1 MLANIYHDL
10 LYRPIALQV
19 IVALVLLCIVRWAIA
34 ADEIQFNT
42 DVLDVKDRSNIDLS
56 QFSQRDYIMPGSYQ
70 MSVHANQQVI
80 PEQTIEFFSPDND
93 PKLSLPCI
101 SIDLVELL
109 GFKVDMASQFRWQ
122 HKQQCLD
129 FSQLS
134 GMEARGDLSSST
146 LYLSIPQAYLEYHT
160 DNWDPPSAWDNGVSG
175 LLFDYSVSSQVTQQ
189 NDKTK
194 TYTTNGNGVAGA
206 NLGSWRLRADWQSQL
221 EQPTNSTAGNRQR
234 FEWSRY
240 YLYRALPSLSAQLT
254 IGEDFLNSDLF
265 DSFRFSGASLHSDDN
280 MLPPNLRGY
289 APEVSGVARTN
300 ARVVISQQDRV
311 LYDTQVAAG
320 PFHIRDISDSVS
332 GKLDVRVEERDGS
345 VQTFQINTATIP
357 YLSRPGAV
365 RYKMAL
371 GRPSDWHHHTNGP
384 TFATSE
390 FSWGVSNGWS
400 LYGGGIMGGE
410 YGALSLGI
418 GRDLMLFG
426 ALSFDMTE
434 SRAKIQKEETLTG
447 SSYRLSY
454 SKNFEEYDSQV
465 TFAGY
470 RFSERDF
477 MTMGEF
483 LSLREKNN
491 NTHFGNNKEMYTIR
505 INKQFRLLAISTY
518 LDYSHQTYW
527 DQPTNDRYSLSV
539 SRYFNW
545 GSISNLNVSL
555 SAYQNKINNINENG
569 MYLSL
574 SMPFGENGT
583 ISVNN
588 NTSKGTDSQAIN
600 YYHQANEHNNYQI
613 SAGHTRK
620 GSLVSGYFSHLGN
633 SAEVNTNAS
642 YQENQFSSVGI
653 SMQGGVTFTA
663 KGAAVHRV
671 STLGGTRLMTDTN
684 GVSGVPIRGYGTTM
698 NSNLFG
704 KAVIMDINNYYRN
717 SVSIDLDNLADNIE
731 ATQSVAQA
739 TLTEGA
745 IGYRRFK
752 VIAGEKTMA
761 VIRLVDGSSPPFGS
775 TVMNENQQETGII
788 SDDGSVYLSGVIA
801 GEKMAVTW
809 GGKMQCKITLPK
821 SLPGI
826 AQSSLLLP
834 CISVVVAN
842 IES

>member
-1 MLANIYHDL
+1 MLFD
-10 LYRPIALQV
+10 RPITHGIARSGLLRLL
-19 IVALVLLCIVRWAIA
+19 IAVALSGNAYGVSAN
-34 ADEIQFNT
+34 DDIQFNT
-42 DVLDVKDRSNIDLS
+42 DVLDTNDRSNIDLS
-56 QFSQRDYIMPGSYQ
+56 QFSQRGYIMPGSYNLL
-70 MSVHANQQVI
+70 VHMNKQELN
-80 PEQTIEFFSPDND
+80 EQPVMFYASEKD
-93 PKLSLPCI
+93 PKISEACI
-101 SIDLVELL
+101 SPKLVEL
-109 GFKVDMASQFRWQ
+109 MALKEGSLNKLTWWRNGE
-122 HKQQCLD
+122 CLD
-129 FSQLS
+129 ISSLPGLTVQ
-134 GMEARGDLSSST
+134 GDLATSS
-146 LYLSIPQAYLEYHT
+146 LFLSVPQAWLEYSEP
-160 DNWDPPSAWDNGVSG
+160 DWDPPSRWEDGIPGV
-175 LLFDYSVSSQVTQQ
+175 LFDYNLLGQLNRQQ
-189 NDKTK
+189 SNNTS
-194 TYTTNGNGVAGA
+194 NNSLSGNGTTGA
-206 NLGSWRLRADWQSQL
+206 NVGPWRFRADWQSRVDQVSGS
-221 EQPTNSTAGNRQR
+221 PTDRQWD
-234 FEWSRY
+234 WSRY
-240 YLYRALPSLSAQLT
+240 YAYRAIPSLGAKLT
-254 IGEDFLNSDLF
+254 LGEDFLNSKIF
-265 DSFRFSGASLHSDDN
+265 DNFRFSGASLATDDN

-600 YYHQANEHNNYQI
+600 YYRQANEHNNYQI

-809 GGKMQCKITLPK
+809 GGKMQCTITLPK